1 MNMKTLIATVSMIVA
16 LTTSSNAMD
25 ESQFNQMKKE
35 GMITTFGN
43 YVSTNNKIDTP
54 WGSHYYLPSDTFM
67 KKTQSEYSEVFW
79 TNGFAWG
86 NFNGDNTPDLLMA
99 WELHTQCQG
108 QMYEDKH
115 TGTYF
120 CLAES
125 LDDKRGMLPFSIF
138 EVDANGRES
147 LDHLLI
153 NDVSIAARNCM
164 RPIVADF
171 NSDGIDD
178 TYCGSAFGV
187 KHNLSLIHI

>member
-125 LDDKRGMLPFSIF
+125 LDDKRDMLPFSIF

-153 NDVSIAARNCM
+153 NDVSIGARNCM

-178 TYCGSAFGV
+178 IY
-187 KHNLSLIHI
+187 